1 MRKKLGRIVL
11 RRILRRNLMYLI
23 EIYKK
28 KKSLIVKTQDLK
40 IYLGI
45 KDIGSSTYFGK
56 ALSLLAKSG
65 LAERFNNG
73 HRFKKYILKPKG
85 LWISYFEICRK
96 RRFKCKNCFFKSS
109 CPYVITV
116 KMIEREI
123 YGVKHGN

>member
-11 RRILRRNLMYLI
+11 RRILRRNLMYLM

-40 IYLGI
+40 IYLRI

-56 ALSLLAKSG
+56 TLSLLAKTG
-65 LAERFNNG
+65 LAKRFNNG

-85 LWISYFEICRK
+85 LWISYFEICRI
-96 RRFKCKNCFFKSS
+96 RRFECKNCFFKSS
-109 CPYVITV
+109 CPYLIAIR
-116 KMIEREI
+116 KIEREI

>member
-11 RRILRRNLMYLI
+11 RRILRRNLMYLM

-56 ALSLLAKSG
+56 TLSLLAKIG

-73 HRFKKYILKPKG
+73 HRFKKYILKPRDM
-85 LWISYFEICRK
+85 WIKYFETCRK
-96 RRFKCKNCFFKSS
+96 RRFECKNCFLKSS
-109 CPYVITV
+109 CPYVITAR
-116 KMIEREI
+116 KIEREI
-123 YGVKHGN
+123 YGAKHGS